1 MQWLN
6 EEFPTRR
13 IAARELGISA
23 KALTTL
29 ARNETEFS
37 NTVGWLA
44 HLRHGYE
51 FRNRKKTVQLDTGQK
66 AAMIA
71 ELMSGTISKDGACR
85 KYSIS
90 TTTLQ
95 KYLSDANVRIISQRK
110 PMRRE
115 PKIDL
120 AQARALIETGTTITE
135 TAKQLGVRHQTV
147 LYHQRQG
154 NLPLTPTQSA
164 KLDVHV
170 PKLGLKQEWDLDMA
184 EKLILA
190 GATLREVGEAVGV
203 SSPTILAE
211 QRRGNLPYTKRQL
224 RKIKRTTDDANV
236 VRPMLK
242 RVRKRV
248 VAGRRLLR
256 H

>member
-1 MQWLN
+1 
-6 EEFPTRR
+6 
-13 IAARELGISA
+13 
-23 KALTTL
+23 
-29 ARNETEFS
+29 
-37 NTVGWLA
+37 
-44 HLRHGYE
+44 
-51 FRNRKKTVQLDTGQK
+51 
-66 AAMIA
+66 
-71 ELMSGTISKDGACR
+71 
-85 KYSIS
+85 
-90 TTTLQ
+90 
-95 KYLSDANVRIISQRK
+95 
-110 PMRRE
+110 
-115 PKIDL
+115 
-120 AQARALIETGTTITE
+120 
-135 TAKQLGVRHQTV
+135 V

-164 KLDVHV
+164 KLDVYV

-203 SSPTILAE
+203 SSPTILTE

-248 VAGRRLLR
+248 IAGRRLLR
-256 H
+256 Y